1 MNKIRVGII
10 GVGTMGQ
17 RHCRVYSAMRDVQ
30 LVGVAD
36 QNVALGN
43 AVAQSHD
50 ITFFENWTQL
60 LAEVDA
66 VSIVTS
72 TASHF
77 KLAKYAIEHG
87 INVLVEK
94 PITATVEQGKKLVE
108 LAKHHDV
115 TLQVG
120 HIERFNPT
128 YMELKKII
136 NDVLPIS
143 VTMRRLSPFDLNKT
157 DVDVIR
163 DLMIHDLDLVT
174 DLFGRDFQPPQV
186 LGRAIST
193 SAVDHAIVNLSFKD
207 GPIVNLIAS
216 RVTQQKV
223 RMIEV
228 TADNAYIEADLLSKS
243 LVIHRH
249 IFSRYIDNQTAST
262 YRQESII
269 ERIHVPFLEP
279 LVNEL
284 EHFVHCVRHGLPSCV
299 PGSDGLHA
307 LELAHTLLDQLQI
320 PQQRIFQ
327 QPSYV
332 RH

>member
-1 MNKIRVGII
+1 MNKIRVGVV

-30 LVGVAD
+30 LVGIAD
-36 QNVALGN
+36 QNAALGCTIAEN
-43 AVAQSHD
+43 HD
-50 ITFFENWTQL
+50 TTYYDNWTQL

-66 VSIVTS
+66 VSIVTT

-77 KLAKYAIEHG
+77 KLAQYAIQQGVH
-87 INVLVEK
+87 VLVEK
-94 PITATVEQGKKLVE
+94 PLTATVEQGKELVA
-108 LAKHHDV
+108 LAKQNNV
-115 TLQVG
+115 ILQVG

-128 YMELKKII
+128 YTELKKIVSE
-136 NDVLPIS
+136 VLPIS

-163 DLMIHDLDLVT
+163 DLMIHDLDLLT
-174 DLFGRDFQPPQV
+174 DLFGRDFLPPQV
-186 LGRAIST
+186 VGRAVST
-193 SAVDHAIVNLSFKD
+193 GTVDHAVVNFSFKD
-207 GPIVNLIAS
+207 GPIATLTAS

-228 TADNAYIEADLLSKS
+228 TADNAYIEADLLNKS

-249 IFSRYIDNQTAST
+249 IFARYIDNPSAST

-269 ERIHVPFLEP
+269 ERIHVPFWEP
-279 LVNEL
+279 LAIEL
-284 EHFVHCVRHGLPSCV
+284 EHFVHCVRHGHASSV

-307 LELAHTLLDQLQI
+307 LELAHTLIAQVNL
-320 PQQRIFQ
+320 PQQNGVHHANHL
-327 QPSYV
+327 PY
-332 RH
+332 